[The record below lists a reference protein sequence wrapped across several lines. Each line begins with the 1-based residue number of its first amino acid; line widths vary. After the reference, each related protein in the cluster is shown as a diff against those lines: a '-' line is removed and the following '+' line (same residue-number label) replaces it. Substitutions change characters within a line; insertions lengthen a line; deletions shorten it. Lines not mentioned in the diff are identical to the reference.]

1 MFEVFEHTADVGLRV
16 RAADLNTLFAE
27 AGRALFSLIVENL
40 DQVEPSTSI
49 AVDLQAG
56 NLEDLLCD
64 WLAELLYTFDARR
77 LVLCRFEVEVQG
89 TSLHGQAFGQT
100 LDESKHQLGR
110 EVKAITY
117 HGLLVRPEPPGWMA
131 EVIVDI

>member
-1 MFEVFEHTADVGLRV
+1 VD
-16 RAADLNTLFAE
+16 
-27 AGRALFSLIVENL
+27 NL
-40 DQVEPSTSI
+40 DQVEPSTPI
-49 AVDLQAG
+49 AINLQAG

-77 LVLCRFEVEVQG
+77 LVLCRFEVNVQG
-89 TSLHGQAFGQT
+89 TTLHGQAFGQT

-117 HGLLVRPEPPGWMA
+117 HGLSIRQMPEGWMA